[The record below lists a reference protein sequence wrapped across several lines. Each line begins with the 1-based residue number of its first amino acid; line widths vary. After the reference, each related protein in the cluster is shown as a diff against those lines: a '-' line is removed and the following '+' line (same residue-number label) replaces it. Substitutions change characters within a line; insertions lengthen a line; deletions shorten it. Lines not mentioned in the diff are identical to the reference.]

1 MTYTKQN
8 MSSVRNDL
16 PYRYSA
22 GQWRWGTD
30 QCMLLSDTGTEGFC
44 SCYLPGV
51 FALTTD
57 MYNVNVSEIFICSI
71 SPHTTL
77 KGVNT
82 GTYMSV
88 HSQHRH
94 VTLTSVNTFSVCS
107 TGTYSFNVHM
117 REIYSCSSHY
127 IRRLIN
133 VTVPS
138 LHKQHSRECIFFLFA
153 LWPDTFVVK
162 TLVKTIHAP
171 SYYMQR

>member
-1 MTYTKQN
+1 MIMTYTKQN
-8 MSSVRNDL
+8 MSSVRSDL

-57 MYNVNVSEIFICSI
+57 MYNVNVSKIYICSI

-82 GTYMSV
+82 STCLF
-88 HSQHRH
+88 
-94 VTLTSVNTFSVCS
+94 TLNTD
-107 TGTYSFNVHM
+107 M
-117 REIYSCSSHY
+117 
-127 IRRLIN
+127 
-133 VTVPS
+133 
-138 LHKQHSRECIFFLFA
+138 
-153 LWPDTFVVK
+153 
-162 TLVKTIHAP
+162 
-171 SYYMQR
+171 

>member
-1 MTYTKQN
+1 MIMTYTKQN
-8 MSSVRNDL
+8 MSSVRSDL

-117 REIYSCSSHY
+117 REIYSCFSHY
-127 IRRLIN
+127 IRLLIN

-138 LHKQHSRECIFFLFA
+138 LHKQH
-153 LWPDTFVVK
+153 
-162 TLVKTIHAP
+162 
-171 SYYMQR
+171 